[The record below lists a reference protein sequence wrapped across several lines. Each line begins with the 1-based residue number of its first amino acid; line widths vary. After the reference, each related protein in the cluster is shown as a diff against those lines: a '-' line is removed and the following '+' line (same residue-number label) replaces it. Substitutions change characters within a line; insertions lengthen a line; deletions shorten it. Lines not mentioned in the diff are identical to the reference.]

1 MSDFNF
7 VKIWAQ
13 LVAEKSFCG
22 GWVVQQQNR
31 VTPSPF
37 NFQLWTLDLD
47 LDCDNFTFEKHSEMF
62 SQHYNHIITKSWS
75 WINIKEPFELD
86 YVWRWNVN
94 LADQVCD
101 GSSWVRKCFKRF
113 ILPWDWITIFRLEFR
128 DQWTAVVGSCHYLF
142 DLTSE
147 VKISISILK
156 LGALKCFWAAR
167 SSQHFVSRFR
177 VSGLEESRE

>member
-1 MSDFNF
+1 MKHFRLETMLSWEGFIGYKN
-7 VKIWAQ
+7 
-13 LVAEKSFCG
+13 S
-22 GWVVQQQNR
+22 
-31 VTPSPF
+31 
-37 NFQLWTLDLD
+37 LDL
-47 LDCDNFTFEKHSEMF
+47 LKAVRHSILRICFTFENHPQMF

-113 ILPWDWITIFRLEFR
+113 ILPRDKITIFRLEFR
-128 DQWTAVVGSCHYLF
+128 HQWTAVVGSCHYLF

-167 SSQHFVSRFR
+167 SLITLYL
-177 VSGLEESRE
+177 GLEFQALRNQENNK